1 MLDKNLYM
9 LEVVQYEDAGFGNY
23 TVTGE
28 KYLALVKDNEELK
41 NKIVEILIGK
51 PTISDGITIYTPMA
65 NYETEEEYLGVE
77 VYSPDSSGVL
87 HDIASIYGEYTLDK
101 KEYRIDFSE
110 MDNKNRL
117 LVFYDYDESEDGY
130 KKAGYKQS

>member
-9 LEVVQYEDAGFGNY
+9 LEVVQYEDAGFGNCI
-23 TVTGE
+23 VTGE

-51 PTISDGITIYTPMA
+51 PSTSDGITIYTPMA

-77 VYSPDSSGVL
+77 VYSPDSNGVL
-87 HDIASIYGEYTLDK
+87 HDIASIYGEYTQNK

-130 KKAGYKQS
+130 KKVEYKS